1 MVSYVCVY
9 INMYIHALG
18 YVNKLLIFFSNFCKI
33 RASVMFDVQ
42 LRKFVHKMRLL
53 GISSIFR
60 TGTK

>member
-1 MVSYVCVY
+1 
-9 INMYIHALG
+9 MYIHALG